1 MTHDTSCICSS
12 CRLTPPNLSLFS
24 PSPSPSLLQD
34 KWDPYGVSAAALG
47 GADCYGGKRG
57 AVVEGVS
64 GVLYLEGRGSMAFVD
79 AKTGD
84 LEREFEIIPGRLFVW
99 DNVSLFH
106 KVDVADSSTPRV
118 MLGACMSATL
128 YVLG

>member
-1 MTHDTSCICSS
+1 
-12 CRLTPPNLSLFS
+12 
-24 PSPSPSLLQD
+24 
-34 KWDPYGVSAAALG
+34 
-47 GADCYGGKRG
+47 
-57 AVVEGVS
+57 VEGFS

-84 LEREFEIIPGRLFVW
+84 LEREFEIIPGRLVVW

-118 MLGACMSATL
+118 MLGVCVGAPLCMCWGESDSA
-128 YVLG
+128 